1 MTGPVPAVALVVC
14 DLGPGTGVGHLMRCL
29 ALAEELR
36 ERDLE
41 PWFVADASA
50 VPFAAEQLRSRGF
63 SWTAPPEPEALRTLV
78 IRHGAALVV
87 VDSYLLPAW
96 VYADLRRT
104 GAPLLAFVDGEPA
117 GREADVY
124 LNQNLGGEHVPA
136 NLADGS
142 TYLGG
147 IDFAL
152 MRDEILAP
160 AAAPVRADDRPSVL
174 AFFGGT
180 DVHRAAPVVTELLV
194 GTGVPF
200 TATVVA
206 ATPALAEH
214 VRAVPTGPGQD
225 VTAVPPLSRLVDAV
239 RSSDA
244 VISAAGTSTWELMCL
259 GAATA
264 LVVVAD
270 NQLAGFEAATTSG
283 AALGLGR
290 LTDLPGSGAASRTL
304 RTLLTEPDVRRDLRR
319 RARGLVDG
327 QGRRRVV
334 DAALDRIS
342 TRGALHG

>member
-1 MTGPVPAVALVVC
+1 MSGVALIVC
-14 DLGPGTGVGHLMRCL
+14 DLGPGTGIGHLMRCL

-36 ERDLE
+36 ARDLE
-41 PWFVADASA
+41 PWFVADAAA
-50 VPFAAEQLRSRGF
+50 VPFAAEQLRARGF
-63 SWTAPPEPEALRTLV
+63 SWTAPPAPDALPTLA

-87 VDSYLLPAW
+87 VDSYVLPASA
-96 VYADLRRT
+96 YADLRST
-104 GAPLLAFVDGEPA
+104 GTPLLAFVDGAPG

-124 LNQNLGGEHVPA
+124 LNQNLGGEHVPHG
-136 NLADGS
+136 LAEGA

-160 AAAPVRADDRPSVL
+160 STTPVRHDERPSVL

-180 DVHRAAPVVTELLV
+180 DVHGAAPVVTELLV

-200 TATVVA
+200 DATVVA
-206 ATPALAEH
+206 ATPELAER
-214 VRAVPTGPGQD
+214 VRAVATGPGQD
-225 VTAVPPLSRLVDAV
+225 VTAVPPLGRLVDAV
-239 RSSDA
+239 RGADA
-244 VISAAGTSTWELMCL
+244 VVSAAGTSTWELMCL

-290 LTDLPGSGAASRTL
+290 LTDLPESGAASRTL
-304 RTLLTEPDVRRDLRR
+304 HTLLTEPDVRRDLSR

-334 DAALDRIS
+334 DAALDRI